1 MALLFR
7 SPKANESGML
17 AVILTLLLA
26 QATPSPMPSDAC
38 NHEAS
43 ITKSVPPD
51 PRGLDDNVLA
61 ALAPLSA
68 GIDVVI
74 EPDGSPGAASV
85 SKPSGYRGFD
95 LAAIHAAKAS
105 TYAPKVVDCKA
116 VEGTVRFTAT
126 LQEDVR
132 PPQ

>member
-1 MALLFR
+1 VT
-7 SPKANESGML
+7 L
-17 AVILTLLLA
+17 AIMFALLLA
-26 QATPSPMPSDAC
+26 QATPSPAPSDAC

-68 GIDVVI
+68 DIDVAI
-74 EPDGSPGAASV
+74 APDGSPGHASV
-85 SKPSGYRGFD
+85 YKSSGYRGFD

-105 TYAPKVVDCKA
+105 TFTPQVVDCKP
-116 VEGTVRFTAT
+116 VESTVRFKAT
-126 LQEDVR
+126 LEEDVR